1 MTKIRVLHVSTAHPP
16 TDPRLVN
23 RVIPSLTADYEL
35 IALLPAMLAV
45 RGPVNARTIWLPYY
59 QRLPIRLLLV
69 HPLVFCYALWLR
81 PALLHIYDPELL
93 PVARLIQRL
102 LGIPVIYEVHEN
114 LYRKLD
120 QKVRLQGRWLVRQF
134 VRFDAMAQRRFHLIF
149 TEHGYLDTYT
159 NLQLPALISYNYPS
173 LAFLDTFRRP
183 YAPNTTAPEFFY
195 IGLISFERAFD
206 VLIAALALL
215 SRSVPEFTMHLF
227 GRRTFSAEAMHA
239 LPGFAL
245 VHNKL
250 RLYGYTAQTDA
261 LPLAVHA
268 TAGLALLKPV
278 GDYTESYP
286 TKLFEYM
293 ALGLPVVT
301 ANFPLYQAIVEKHAC
316 GFCIDPANPAELAQT
331 LQYLVD
337 HPAEAQAMGERGRRA
352 VEALY
357 NWEHEAQ
364 KLQQFYRTILTKR

>member
-1 MTKIRVLHVSTAHPP
+1 MKKIRVLHVSTAHPP

-35 IALLPAMLAV
+35 ITLLPAMLDV
-45 RGPVNARTIWLPYY
+45 QGPANARTIWLPYY
-59 QRLPIRLLLV
+59 QRLPVRFLLV
-69 HPLVFCYALWLR
+69 HPLVLLYTLWLR
-81 PALLHIYDPELL
+81 PSMLHIYDPELL
-93 PVARLIQRL
+93 PVARLMQRI

-134 VRFDAMAQRRFHLIF
+134 MRFDAMAQQQFHLIF
-149 TEHGYLDTYT
+149 TEHGYLDTYR
-159 NLQLPALISYNYPS
+159 NLRLPALVSYNYPS
-173 LAFLDTFRRP
+173 LAFLDAFRRP
-183 YAPNTTAPEFFY
+183 YAPNPTAPEFFY

-215 SRSVPEFTMHLF
+215 SRSIPKFTMHLF
-227 GRRTFSAEAMHA
+227 GRCTFSDETMRT
-239 LPGFAL
+239 LPGFD
-245 VHNKL
+245 VVQGKL
-250 RLYGYTAQTDA
+250 QLYGYTAQTDA
-261 LPLAVHA
+261 LPTVAHA

-301 ANFPLYQAIVEKHAC
+301 ANFPLYQAIVEKHDC
-316 GFCIDPANPAELAQT
+316 GFCIDPTDPAQLAQT
-331 LQYLVD
+331 LRYLID
-337 HPAEAQAMGERGRRA
+337 HPTEAQAMGERGRRA
-352 VEALY
+352 VETLY

-364 KLQQFYRTILTKR
+364 KLRQFYRTILTMN